1 MGNAYLLRL
10 SNSGGVALLGVFNL
24 PSLPPGQVYQIWLI
38 RNGERYSGG
47 QFTVDA
53 TGYRESVIV
62 LQAILSEFDPVNMD
76 VLFTEFDTTGIT

>member
-1 MGNAYLLRL
+1 M
-10 SNSGGVALLGVFNL
+10 
-24 PSLPPGQVYQIWLI
+24 
-38 RNGERYSGG
+38 

-76 VLFTEFDTTGIT
+76 VLFTEFDSTGIT